1 MAVPQ
6 FGKPIVPKHVLV
18 SVRIENH
25 TGTGINTSR
34 LILEQFTFISPPFK
48 IRRAVNP
55 ERAIQGQTVLIRP
68 VSRPVEVK
76 TSVEELKAATVRVNN
91 LPGNIA
97 PGLDIVNGNG
107 LETLRP

>member
-1 MAVPQ
+1 
-6 FGKPIVPKHVLV
+6 
-18 SVRIENH
+18 
-25 TGTGINTSR
+25 

-55 ERAIQGQTVLIRP
+55 EWAIQGRTAFIRP
-68 VSRPVEVK
+68 ESRPVEVIA
-76 TSVEELKAATVRVNN
+76 SVEELKAATVRVNN

-97 PGLDIVNGNG
+97 PRLDIVDGSS